1 MPLLPKPDLCRG
13 CPAYGDGKGYVP
25 DLVRN
30 NAPVMV
36 VAQNPGEDEEAGRRY
51 LGHDTYESATHEP
64 LMGRTG
70 RMMDQTFLGLAGL
83 NREDVSLGNTIR
95 CRINHSNELPIKR
108 KDVQEIVRFCTNA
121 HRHLRPEGVKLYV
134 AMGEAATYGLTKILH
149 DFNGWRGYLLPYSPH
164 GTPYTPHT
172 NVWTPGP
179 GDIPVLVTH
188 HLAYLFREPEASLP
202 AKRDWNKV
210 QSILDRTWPVPM
222 SPIETNPEKLR
233 WVPGSAYDTEYVPDT
248 GKLIRFSVANPD
260 RSVFVIEWSD
270 MVRYRG
276 ESAKVVHQAI
286 AKKAPPFFMQGVRRL
301 SVSECQEGM
310 VSSVL
315 PTALSPMGSEAVSRA
330 ASLPSSSDLSGT
342 AMLRVRP
349 QASSQAGIYKNSRG
363 VRPDLWPIPGYGQI
377 PVWAVP
383 DLSGEAT
390 IGPRSQSSNDEA
402 PGVVVQALQYWAGIL
417 PRPSRAFDEGDLLP
431 LSIVG
436 PNVVVALP
444 YLAWILPRGPL
455 LTTDCTMYAHA
466 CIWSGKTAA
475 EGTKSGG
482 GMAHDLNFLGS
493 LYSKINRWKHL
504 SDLAPRLYSGGDAI
518 GTMDV
523 WDTGLHGGI
532 KGELARDPKSAWV
545 YENLQKPL
553 IPIIMRAMAT
563 GIATNPEAVKVALQ
577 DITMTQTGY
586 VHQAQAYAGWPIN
599 LRSPKQLA
607 YWLYTVEGL
616 RVRRGKR

>member
-1 MPLLPKPDLCRG
+1 MPLLPKPDLCQG

-25 DLVRN
+25 DLIRH
-30 NAPVMV
+30 NAPIAV
-36 VAQNPGEDEEAGRRY
+36 VAQEPGEDEEAGRRY
-51 LGHDTYESATHEP
+51 LGHDTYEEAPHQP
-64 LMGRTG
+64 LIGRTG

-95 CRINHSNELPIKR
+95 CRINHSNDFPIK
-108 KDVQEIVRFCTNA
+108 KKNVQEIVRFCTNA

-134 AMGEAATYGLTKILH
+134 AMGEGATYGLTKILY

-172 NVWTPGP
+172 DVWTPGP
-179 GDIPVLVTH
+179 GEIPVLVTH

-210 QSILDRTWPVPM
+210 QSILDRTWPIPM
-222 SPIETNPEKLR
+222 SQIEDTQPDIWPR
-233 WVPGSAYDTEYVPDT
+233 YSAFDTEFTTD
-248 GKLIRFSVANPD
+248 KRRQLIRYSLATRD
-260 RSVFVIEWSD
+260 RRVWVVEAAD
-270 MVRYRG
+270 MVG
-276 ESAKVVHQAI
+276 VTVQPKSTVIMHN
-286 AKKAPPFFMQGVRRL
+286 APADLGYLRRIL
-301 SVSECQEGM
+301 
-310 VSSVL
+310 
-315 PTALSPMGSEAVSRA
+315 
-330 ASLPSSSDLSGT
+330 DLSS
-342 AMLRVRP
+342 AD
-349 QASSQAGIYKNSRG
+349 I
-363 VRPDLWPIPGYGQI
+363 
-377 PVWAVP
+377 
-383 DLSGEAT
+383 T
-390 IGPRSQSSNDEA
+390 IED
-402 PGVVVQALQYWAGIL
+402 
-417 PRPSRAFDEGDLLP
+417 
-431 LSIVG
+431 
-436 PNVVVALP
+436 
-444 YLAWILPRGPL
+444 
-455 LTTDCTMYAHA
+455 TMYAHA
-466 CIWSGKTAA
+466 VLWTGKVESEA
-475 EGTKSGG
+475 TKGKVGG
-482 GMAHDLNFLGS
+482 AMSHALNFLGS
-493 LYSKINRWKHL
+493 MYARINRWKHL

-523 WDTGLHGGI
+523 WDTGLYGGI

-616 RVRRGKR
+616 KARNRSRG